1 MVFIV
6 NIKFLQGD
14 SFSMDNLLEIVH
26 RKSFFSLCLIMFF
39 LGLFIEKSS
48 LAQSEINESESI
60 LIQGGWLIDAVS
72 EGRRWNSG
80 IIIQDGK
87 IAAIDLNQG
96 ENSIASSRIIDLS
109 DSQTIL
115 PGMIDM
121 HAHYNFDLVNVGRV
135 EEVANNGIIF
145 LANGVTSTWSAG
157 EYYPERVIQQRDLIE
172 SGESIGPRLFNSG
185 PYFGAFRCEY
195 AIKTAEDDCLAWPN
209 DISEQE
215 IRNEVNKW
223 AQQGVISIKIKQASP
238 GEAKII
244 IEQARKNGMTT
255 TAHLANYHGEY
266 DVHLRD
272 AILMGLDRVEHR
284 ITLGI
289 GGERSADMDQMIELM
304 INNQVYYDP
313 NIQMYG
319 GITLRKELGA
329 EMIWADEAQYFTPYA
344 QELLKKR
351 GDPPPESTPEAFK
364 QRLVE
369 LNSFYEKGGEN
380 LILVGTDE
388 PVYTTLLPGFAY
400 HRELYAMNHVGIPNM
415 SVIRA
420 ATINGAR
427 ALGIDD
433 ELGSIEVGK
442 IADIIVVEG
451 NPLIDIKS
459 MRNLKSVIKD
469 GVYYDPAILLNSAKG
484 KIGPVDSED
493 HVDWELKIR
502 PLR

>member
-6 NIKFLQGD
+6 NIKFLQGG
-14 SFSMDNLLEIVH
+14 FLSMDNLLEIVH

-39 LGLFIEKSS
+39 LGLFIGKSS

-96 ENSIASSRIIDLS
+96 ENSIVSSRIIDLS

-121 HAHYNFDLVNVGRV
+121 HAHYNFDLVDVGRV

-244 IEQARKNGMTT
+244 IEQAHKNGMTT

-469 GVYYDPAILLNSAKG
+469 GVYYDPAILLNSAKE

>member
-1 MVFIV
+1 
-6 NIKFLQGD
+6 
-14 SFSMDNLLEIVH
+14 MDNLLEIVH

-39 LGLFIEKSS
+39 LGLFIGKSS
-48 LAQSEINESESI
+48 LAQSGINESESI

-96 ENSIASSRIIDLS
+96 ENSIVSSRIIDLS

-121 HAHYNFDLVNVGRV
+121 HAHYNFDLVDVGRV

-244 IEQARKNGMTT
+244 IEQAHKNGMTT

-469 GVYYDPAILLNSAKG
+469 GVYYDPAILLNSAKE

>member
-1 MVFIV
+1 
-6 NIKFLQGD
+6 
-14 SFSMDNLLEIVH
+14 MDNLLEIVH

-39 LGLFIEKSS
+39 LVLFIGKSS

-96 ENSIASSRIIDLS
+96 ENSIVSSRIIDLS

-121 HAHYNFDLVNVGRV
+121 HAHYNFDLVDVGRV

-244 IEQARKNGMTT
+244 IEQAHKNGMTT

-469 GVYYDPAILLNSAKG
+469 GVYYDPAILLNSAKE

>member
-1 MVFIV
+1 M
-6 NIKFLQGD
+6 N
-14 SFSMDNLLEIVH
+14 NLTEIIH
-26 RKSFFSLCLIMFF
+26 RKCFLYLCLMMLF
-39 LGLFIEKSS
+39 LGLWIEKNS
-48 LAQSEINESESI
+48 LAQSSINESESI
-60 LIQGGWLIDAVS
+60 LIQGGWLIDSVN
-72 EGRRWNSG
+72 EGRRRNSG

-87 IAAIDLNQG
+87 IAAIDINKG
-96 ENSIASSRIIDLS
+96 KSSIAVSRIINLS
-109 DSQTIL
+109 DSETIL

-121 HAHYNFDLVNVGRV
+121 HAHYNFDLVDVGRV
-135 EEVANNGIIF
+135 EEVINNGIIF

-157 EYYPERVIQQRDLIE
+157 EYYPERVIKQRDLIE
-172 SGESIGPRLFNSG
+172 SGEKVGPRLFNSG

-195 AIKTAEDDCLAWPN
+195 AIKTAKDDCLAWPN

-238 GEAKII
+238 GEAKVI
-244 IEQARKNGMTT
+244 IEQAHKNGMTT

-289 GGERSADMDQMIELM
+289 GGERSADMDQMIKLM

-329 EMIWADEAQYFTPYA
+329 EMIWADESEYFTPYA

-369 LNSFYEKGGEN
+369 LNSFYKQGGED

-400 HRELYAMNHVGIPNM
+400 HRELYAMSYVGIPNM
-415 SVIRA
+415 SIIRA

-427 ALGIDD
+427 ALGVDD
-433 ELGSIEVGK
+433 ELGSIEIGK
-442 IADIIVVEG
+442 IADIIVAEG
-451 NPLIDIKS
+451 DPLIDIKS
-459 MRNLKSVIKD
+459 IRNLKFVIKD
-469 GVYYDPAILLNSAKG
+469 GVYYDPTMLLNSAKG

-493 HVDWELKIR
+493 HLDWELKIR

>member
-1 MVFIV
+1 
-6 NIKFLQGD
+6 
-14 SFSMDNLLEIVH
+14 MDNLLEIVH

-39 LGLFIEKSS
+39 LGLFIGKSS

-96 ENSIASSRIIDLS
+96 ENSIVSSRIIDLS

-121 HAHYNFDLVNVGRV
+121 HAHYNFDLVDVGRV

-244 IEQARKNGMTT
+244 IEQAHKNGMTT
-255 TAHLANYHGEY
+255 TAHLANYHDEY

-469 GVYYDPAILLNSAKG
+469 GVYYDPAILLNSAKE